1 MFTGIIEAVG
11 TLARV
16 EREGAGMRLGID
28 SQGLDDSDVQP
39 GDSIAVD
46 GVCLT
51 VETIDQGRLDFRV
64 TRETLDR
71 TTLGR
76 ATEGRRVNLEKS
88 LTYGGRVGGHLVSG
102 HVDGVGRIVSIRRV
116 RNDWLFRFEV
126 PDELRWALVPKGS
139 IAVDGISLTI
149 VEPRERQFSV
159 AIVQFTLDHT
169 ILQDR
174 AAGDS
179 VHIEGDLMGRWV
191 AHLLSSASGSDAAD
205 RAVDADRLREL
216 GGFAGPDRQ
225 WGAEA
230 DS

>member
-11 TLARV
+11 TIARV
-16 EREGAGMRLGID
+16 EREGAGLRLGVD
-28 SQGLDDSDVQP
+28 ASALGDDDVRP

-51 VETIDQGRLDFRV
+51 VERLDGGRFDFRV

-76 ATEGRRVNLEKS
+76 AVEGRRVNLERS
-88 LTYGGRVGGHLVSG
+88 LAYGGRVGGHLVSG
-102 HVDGVGRIVSIRRV
+102 HVDGLGRIVSIQRV

-126 PDELRWALVPKGS
+126 PEELRWALVPKGS

-149 VEPRERQFSV
+149 VEPAERQFSV

-169 ILQDR
+169 ILADR
-174 AAGDS
+174 SAGDA

-191 AHLLSSASGSDAAD
+191 AHLLSSAAGTHGPE
-205 RAVDADRLREL
+205 RALDVERLREL
-216 GGFAGPDRQ
+216 GGFAGPD
-225 WGAEA
+225 A
-230 DS
+230 